1 MLVGGGPSGHA
12 LPVSRPAPHR
22 RGALRVVASQR
33 RPLGSALRLL
43 AAVIVSAVPAT
54 PAAAPAAPATPAAE
68 RIEAPVESSSAQTG
82 VAVSL
87 VRLHAPLPASAAAHP
102 EACDWIQ
109 YLRFRRADASGDPAD
124 ADAVTVLMPGNLEGA
139 TAFDPLARSSVREA
153 ARRGRTIEVWA
164 TDRRANCLEDS
175 AGLEAMERSGDPQD
189 YLDYYYGGRELGGR
203 RFGGWRQDPKVLA
216 DLGVAQSVADYHAI
230 LTRELPDQAWRERHV
245 ICGGHSLAGALVEL
259 YASWD
264 FDGDRSTT
272 TDAGY
277 RQCAGFLGLE
287 TLLDIGLTSGEPA
300 SVRALQPIVPGI
312 RYAFGDPARRAL
324 RAGTLLRHEE
334 LLGIGPETMA
344 MMEAA
349 SILAAREPQAD
360 AMPWLRSIPQGAS
373 LRAYDALA
381 GSATLA
387 EYAGRRARLT
397 DLRFTYAG
405 LLGHMF
411 DDNGSVLSVIRA
423 SFGAPVGAPLIRNRL
438 PEQLQLPG
446 VDWLFRP
453 GRVMIPRRLSP
464 QPLSGWRDYD
474 ELAAA
479 GAFTNPA
486 SEVTSARDFARILH
500 EGPTNF
506 TESWFP
512 TRIVTDIGAVG
523 AGDRGGGMAGAVH
536 PHPTRRKPRFAILA
550 SGGVILPGHIRPL
563 DPYVV
568 LPGYEHLDVLT
579 AAERQNDGRPEGSST
594 ALVDF
599 ALRTAG

>member
-1 MLVGGGPSGHA
+1 MLRS
-12 LPVSRPAPHR
+12 VSRPALSPGGASRTAARAR
-22 RGALRVVASQR
+22 RRSRAASPPATLLALV
-33 RPLGSALRLL
+33 LSAL
-43 AAVIVSAVPAT
+43 AVIAPVTSAQ
-54 PAAAPAAPATPAAE
+54 AAAPSAAVE
-68 RIEAPVESSSAQTG
+68 RTEVPVASSSTQTG

-87 VRLHAPLPASAAAHP
+87 VRLRVPLPASAAAHP
-102 EACDWIQ
+102 EACDWIS
-109 YLRFRRADASGDPAD
+109 YLRFRRADAADDRASAD
-124 ADAVTVLMPGNLEGA
+124 AITVLMPGNLEGA
-139 TAFDPLARSSVREA
+139 AAFDPVARSSVREA

-175 AGLEAMERSGDPQD
+175 TGLEAMERSGDPQD
-189 YLDYYYGGRELGGR
+189 YLDYYYGGREIEGR
-203 RFGGWRQDPKVLA
+203 RFAGWRDDPRVLA
-216 DLGVAQSVADYHAI
+216 DLGVAQTIHDYHAI
-230 LTRELPDQAWRERHV
+230 LTRELPDQAWREQHV

-259 YASWD
+259 YAAWD
-264 FDGDRSTT
+264 FDGDRGTT
-272 TDAGY
+272 SDAGY

-287 TLLDIGLTSGEPA
+287 TLLDLGLTSGEPA

-312 RYAFGDPARRAL
+312 RFAFGDPARRAL

-349 SILAAREPQAD
+349 SIMAAREPQAD
-360 AMPWLRSIPQGAS
+360 ATPWLRAIPQGAS

-381 GSATLA
+381 GSAGLA

-397 DLRFTYAG
+397 QLRFTNAG

-411 DDNGSVLSVIRA
+411 DDNGGVLSVIRA

-479 GAFTNPA
+479 PAGAFTTPA

-523 AGDRGGGMAGAVH
+523 AGDRGGGMAGAIH
-536 PHPTRRKPRFAILA
+536 PHPTRRKPRFTILA
-550 SGGVILPGHIRPL
+550 SGGVILPAHIRPL

-599 ALRTAG
+599 ALRTTG

>member
-1 MLVGGGPSGHA
+1 MPS
-12 LPVSRPAPHR
+12 
-22 RGALRVVASQR
+22 ASPQ
-33 RPLGSALRLL
+33 S
-43 AAVIVSAVPAT
+43 
-54 PAAAPAAPATPAAE
+54 
-68 RIEAPVESSSAQTG
+68 G

-87 VRLHAPLPASAAAHP
+87 VRLRVPLPASAAPHP

-109 YLRFRRADASGDPAD
+109 YLRFRRADRPDDAMA
-124 ADAVTVLMPGNLEGA
+124 ADAVSVLMPGNVEGA
-139 TAFDPLARSSVREA
+139 AAFDPVARSAVRDA

-164 TDRRANCLEDS
+164 TDRRANCLEDLT
-175 AGLEAMERSGDPQD
+175 GLQAMERSGDPQD
-189 YLDYYYGGRELGGR
+189 YLDYYYGGREIDGR
-203 RFGGWRQDPKVLA
+203 RFAGWDGDPAVLA
-216 DLGVAQSVADYHAI
+216 DLGVAQTVRDFHAV

-259 YASWD
+259 YAAWD
-264 FDGDRSTT
+264 FDGDRATT
-272 TDAGY
+272 ADAGF
-277 RQCAGFLGLE
+277 RQCAGFLGFE

-312 RYAFGDPARRAL
+312 RYVFGDVARRAL
-324 RAGTLLRHEE
+324 KAGKLLRHEE

-349 SILAAREPQAD
+349 SIMATRAPD
-360 AMPWLRSIPQGAS
+360 AESRPWLRAIPQGAS
-373 LRAYDALA
+373 LRAFDQLA
-381 GSATLA
+381 GSASLL
-387 EYAGRRARLT
+387 ELAGRRAKLT
-397 DLRFTYAG
+397 DLRFTNAG
-405 LLGHMF
+405 LLGHLF
-411 DDNGSVLSVIRA
+411 DDNGSALSVIRS

-438 PEQLQLPG
+438 PEQMQLPG

-474 ELAAA
+474 QLGAAPA
-479 GAFTNPA
+479 GAFTSPA

-512 TRIVTDIGAVG
+512 TRLVTDIGAAG
-523 AGDRGGGMAGAVH
+523 AGDRGGDMAGAVH
-536 PHPTRRKPRFAILA
+536 PRPTRRKPRMTILA
-550 SGGVILPGHIRPL
+550 SGGVVLSGHIRPL

-568 LPGYEHLDVLT
+568 LPGYEHIDVLT

-599 ALRTAG
+599 ALRVAG